1 MTSSMNTSAAL
12 TWHDS
17 PKAFS
22 RTCISPVWARQC
34 HAAANPVVLA
44 RSAERC
50 RRGPGG
56 LARRPPRICCISNE
70 DRLTA
75 APSALPLR
83 RFIQLSVLQASA
95 AVPSSADG
103 RRDQIGGARVDQD
116 TVQRRVRLDL
126 TAMLLGSQQGDHLI
140 A

>member
-1 MTSSMNTSAAL
+1 
-12 TWHDS
+12 
-17 PKAFS
+17 
-22 RTCISPVWARQC
+22 VAR
-34 HAAANPVVLA
+34 V
-44 RSAERC
+44 RSAGRIDAVSVQRHNVWRIRC
-50 RRGPGG
+50 T
-56 LARRPPRICCISNE
+56 SNE